1 MKPGF
6 VYVLRMFRANNN
18 VQAPPLLIKVGE
30 TGLGNL
36 NHRRMELNTGNPYRL
51 DYVAR
56 WRVTDTITGE
66 QWAHGSLVGREA
78 RPLYG
83 GGREWFML
91 PSEAE
96 GGFNEARRLIEEAL
110 ELSEVLHPDHGQNM

>member
-56 WRVTDTITGE
+56 WRVTDTKTGE
-66 QWAHGSLVGREA
+66 EWAHASLKDRKA
-78 RPLYG
+78 KPLYG
-83 GGREWFML
+83 GGREWFIL
-91 PSEAE
+91 PSDDE
-96 GGFNEARRLIEEAL
+96 GGFNEARRLIQDAL
-110 ELSEVLHPDHGQNM
+110 ELSDVLHHDHGQNM

>member
-1 MKPGF
+1 
-6 VYVLRMFRANNN
+6 MFRANNN

-56 WRVTDTITGE
+56 WRVTDTKTGE
-66 QWAHGSLVGREA
+66 EWAHTSLKGREA
-78 RPLYG
+78 KPLYG
-83 GGREWFML
+83 GGREWFIL
-91 PSEAE
+91 PSDDE
-96 GGFNEARRLIEEAL
+96 GGFNKARRLIEDAL
-110 ELSEVLHPDHGQNM
+110 DLGDVLDPDDGQNM